1 MGSSKRIGSLSIKT
15 GSLGPGM
22 HNSMDLGEIEEFE
35 AVIESEPIML
45 DSEASDLLLKDSEVA
60 VDIDPEHICMDRV
73 DLGRF
78 CMAPCSTCSWVCQAH
93 DIVCCFTRQ

>member
-60 VDIDPEHICMDRV
+60 VDIDPETHMYGQ
-73 DLGRF
+73 GRF
-78 CMAPCSTCSWVCQAH
+78 GKVLHGTMLNLQLGLSGS
-93 DIVCCFTRQ
+93 